1 MSKQQYFNIEQD
13 ADDIL
18 EMLLNGEVS
27 DIDLSSDEESFPD
40 DVEPYCT
47 SREKEVRVGADKINR
62 GETNDESTANN
73 KSGTLLVSQK
83 MSQSHCHSHNIV
95 TPSVYQTLDELDFE
109 RGLWSPAQNGEM
121 SRVKNLLERGVHVD
135 SRDSAGYTALH
146 YAARAGHAAICQQLI
161 AAGALLDA
169 KTRAGGATPLH
180 RAAASGKLHIVQLLL
195 EAGANSAVTD
205 ADGRTALHRAA
216 EEGHSDVAELLLMNN
231 IQLNNMK
238 DIKGRLAVECVK
250 DQTMLSVFL

>member
-1 MSKQQYFNIEQD
+1 M
-13 ADDIL
+13 DIPL
-18 EMLLNGEVS
+18 LLPNQVSMPDLPTYLYAAVKGSLHASDCSVFGLNCAEIQALTKRYQNTSSETLNGV
-27 DIDLSSDEESFPD
+27 II
-40 DVEPYCT
+40 
-47 SREKEVRVGADKINR
+47 K
-62 GETNDESTANN
+62 
-73 KSGTLLVSQK
+73 GTLLVSEK

-109 RGLWSPAQNGEM
+109 RGLWSPAQNGDM
-121 SRVKNLLERGVHVD
+121 SRVKNLLERGVPVD

-161 AAGALLDA
+161 GAGALLDT

-216 EEGHSDVAELLLMNN
+216 EEGHSDVAELLLKNN
-231 IQLNNMK
+231 TQLNNMK

>member
-1 MSKQQYFNIEQD
+1 
-13 ADDIL
+13 
-18 EMLLNGEVS
+18 
-27 DIDLSSDEESFPD
+27 
-40 DVEPYCT
+40 
-47 SREKEVRVGADKINR
+47 
-62 GETNDESTANN
+62 
-73 KSGTLLVSQK
+73 

-109 RGLWSPAQNGEM
+109 RGLWSPAQNGDM
-121 SRVKNLLERGVHVD
+121 SRVKNLLERGVPVD

-161 AAGALLDA
+161 AAGALLDT

-216 EEGHSDVAELLLMNN
+216 EEGHSDVAELLLKNN
-231 IQLNNMK
+231 KQLNNMK